1 MDYVDTDS
9 IGPLLRACRGR
20 LGLSQPTLAARVG
33 VSTRLWS
40 EVERGERPNVSFATV
55 ARMLASV
62 GVRLHPQE
70 GPPSDEPLAITEIPG
85 PEQYE
90 KDLREAEAYGVDISL
105 LRAGLRETAAERI
118 RSNDDALAFFAGVSL
133 IPGGASLVDANPS
146 RRHDR
151 RTVHGGSR

>member
-20 LGLSQPTLAARVG
+20 LGLSQPALAARVG

-55 ARMLASV
+55 SRMLASV
-62 GVRLHPQE
+62 GVRLHLE
-70 GPPSDEPLAITEIPG
+70 EERPSDEPMAIPEICG

-90 KDLREAEAYGVDISL
+90 EDLREAEAYGVDISL
-105 LRAGLRETAAERI
+105 LRAGLRETATERI
-118 RSNDDALAFFAGVSL
+118 RSNDDALTFFAGVSL
-133 IPGGASLVDANPS
+133 IPGNASPVGANPS
-146 RRHDR
+146 RRHDQ
-151 RTVHGGSR
+151 SR